1 MIQREAQNAG
11 SPFHFGLMP
20 YPEAPISVNPS
31 FGGGMAPLKVFYDSY
46 DDNDQRKA
54 ERAFFYTKLPKSGDP
69 STVISL
75 NTPYLS
81 KYWDDEAEK
90 TSKSGRS
97 EEHTS
102 ELQSLMRNSYAVFCL
117 KKKK

>member
-1 MIQREAQNAG
+1 
-11 SPFHFGLMP
+11 MP

-90 TSKSGRS
+90 TSKSGANIPIYRYADVLLMCA
-97 EEHTS
+97 EEIGRAH
-102 ELQSLMRNSYAVFCL
+102 V
-117 KKKK
+117 

>member
-1 MIQREAQNAG
+1 MIRRPPRSTRTDKLFPFTTLVRSFDTYRDLRSITNENQGEHIFMIQREAQNAG

-54 ERAFFYTKLPKSGDP
+54 EDRK
-69 STVISL
+69 STV
-75 NTPYLS
+75 
-81 KYWDDEAEK
+81 
-90 TSKSGRS
+90 
-97 EEHTS
+97 
-102 ELQSLMRNSYAVFCL
+102 
-117 KKKK
+117 